1 MPAQLVAVPTRKEA
15 GMSKTLLYPMR
26 FEPIYQNRPWGGRQ
40 LANLLSGPLPAGPIG
55 EAWVLSDCQDQASSV
70 ANGNLRGQTISQL
83 FEQYPERL
91 MGKLAHRFDRFPLLL
106 KFVDARQMLSVQ
118 VHPSDAHTALLPLGE
133 TETTEGWVVLETG
146 KDSRICAG
154 LKADTTSEVL
164 VRALADGTVAEHLRC
179 SNPRTGD
186 AFLIPA
192 GTPHTLGDVVVFEV
206 QQTRDVTFH
215 LCDWDQIDPET
226 DKAQPLQVQEAL
238 ACIEFGE
245 SLAGLVMPLVETTTH
260 VRRELL
266 FKCAQFWLWRLRG
279 QSPFDVGANGVPRIV
294 LCIDGNGQIVHGGVT
309 HAVRKGDVF
318 LLAAEIGVCAFQP
331 RGGVTLLEIALP
343 GGEE

>member
-15 GMSKTLLYPMR
+15 GKTMLYPLR
-26 FEPIYQNRPWGGRQ
+26 FEPIHQNRPWGGRQ

-55 EAWVLSDCQDQASSV
+55 EAWVLSDHEDQASPV

-91 MGKLAHRFDRFPLLL
+91 MGTLAHRFLRFPLLL

-118 VHPSDAHTALLPLGE
+118 VHPPNADTALRPSGG
-133 TETTEGWVVLETG
+133 TESTEGWVVLETA

-154 LKADTTSEVL
+154 LKPGTTSEVL

-179 SNPRTGD
+179 SNPKPGD

-192 GTPHTLGDVVVFEV
+192 GTPHTLGDVVVFAV
-206 QQTRDVTFH
+206 QQNSDVIFH
-215 LCDWDQIDPET
+215 LCDWDKIDPKT
-226 DKAQPLQVQEAL
+226 DRAQPLQAQEAL

-245 SLAGLVMPLVETTTH
+245 SLAGLVMPVVETTTH

-279 QSPFDVGANGVPRIV
+279 QSPFEVGAAGVPRIV
-294 LCIDGNGQIVHGGVT
+294 LCIDGNGQILHGGVT

-318 LLAAEIGVCAFQP
+318 LLPAEIGVCAFQP
-331 RGGVTLLEIALP
+331 RGGVALLEIALP
-343 GGEE
+343 GVEE